1 MAVPFILGGIALATG
16 IFGAKKAY
24 DGYQD
29 KCAAEELDNDA
40 EAIFNYAK
48 ENLDVARKNAEQALE
63 NLGYA
68 KLHIHQNSFK
78 EFIDIFSKLKNV
90 ESSDFSKDDLKFNI
104 NEFIEF
110 TKESVIDFTKL
121 AAGGIASLG
130 AGALAGLG
138 AYGSVGLLASASTG
152 TLISTL
158 SGAAATNATLAWLG
172 GGSLAAG
179 GFGMAGGMAVLGGIV
194 AAPVLA
200 VGGFLYSKVGE
211 QALDEAKSNLHKA
224 KAAASEMD
232 TARIAITAIGSI
244 VNESLI
250 AIQNLDGILIKELQT
265 FKLMI
270 IRENDYSKFTNG
282 EKAYTQFIVNLV
294 KAISGICKVNVL
306 TEDGIVNKEFKK
318 AVQIAQN
325 LNKEIQTI

>member
-1 MAVPFILGGIALATG
+1 M
-16 IFGAKKAY
+16 
-24 DGYQD
+24 
-29 KCAAEELDNDA
+29 
-40 EAIFNYAK
+40 
-48 ENLDVARKNAEQALE
+48 
-63 NLGYA
+63 
-68 KLHIHQNSFK
+68 HQNSFK

-90 ESSDFSKDDLKFNI
+90 ESDDFSKDDLKFNI

-121 AAGGIASLG
+121 ATGGIASLG

-172 GGSLAAG
+172 GGSLAVG
-179 GFGMAGGMAVLGGIV
+179 GYGIAGGMAVLGGIV

-211 QALDEAKSNLHKA
+211 QAFDEAKSNLHKA
-224 KAAASEMD
+224 KVAASEMD
-232 TARIAITAIGSI
+232 TARVATTAIGSI

-270 IRENDYSKFTNG
+270 IRENDYSKFTDG
-282 EKAYTQFIVNLV
+282 EKTYTQFIVNLV
-294 KAISGICKVNVL
+294 KAISGVCKVNVL

-318 AVQIAQN
+318 AVQVAQN
-325 LNKEIQTI
+325 LNKEIQSI

>member
-1 MAVPFILGGIALATG
+1 MLKP
-16 IFGAKKAY
+16 
-24 DGYQD
+24 
-29 KCAAEELDNDA
+29 
-40 EAIFNYAK
+40 
-48 ENLDVARKNAEQALE
+48 
-63 NLGYA
+63 
-68 KLHIHQNSFK
+68 HIHQNSFK

-232 TARIAITAIGSI
+232 TARIATTAIGSI

>member
-1 MAVPFILGGIALATG
+1 MAVPFILGGLALATG
-16 IFGAKKAY
+16 IFGAKKVY

-29 KCAAEELDNDA
+29 MREAEELGTDA
-40 EAIFNYAK
+40 KAIFNYAK
-48 ENLDVARKNAEQALE
+48 RNLDVARKNAKQALE
-63 NLGYA
+63 NLGNA

-78 EFIDIFSKLKNV
+78 EFIDIFSELKNV
-90 ESSDFSKDDLKFNI
+90 ENNDFSKDDLKFNI
-104 NEFIEF
+104 DEFIEF

-121 AAGGIASLG
+121 TAGGVASLG

-179 GFGMAGGMAVLGGIV
+179 GFGIAGGMAILGCI
-194 AAPVLA
+194 ATTPVLA
-200 VGGFLYSKVGE
+200 VGGFLYSKAGE

-224 KAAASEMD
+224 KAAANEMD
-232 TARIAITAIGSI
+232 TARIATTAISSI
-244 VNESLI
+244 VNESLTT
-250 AIQNLDGILIKELQT
+250 IQNLDGILIKELQT
-265 FKLMI
+265 FKLMV
-270 IRENDYSKFTNG
+270 IRENDYSKFTVG
-282 EKAYTQFIVNLV
+282 EKTYTQFIVNLV
-294 KAISGICKVNVL
+294 KSISGICKVNVL

-318 AVQIAQN
+318 AVKIAQDF
-325 LNKEIQTI
+325 NKEIQTI

>member
-1 MAVPFILGGIALATG
+1 MAVPFILGGIALAAG
-16 IFGAKKAY
+16 VFGAKKAY

-29 KCAAEELDNDA
+29 QRAAEELDNDA
-40 EAIFNYAK
+40 KAIFNYAK
-48 ENLDVARKNAEQALE
+48 ENLDIARKNAEQALE
-63 NLGYA
+63 NLGHA

-90 ESSDFSKDDLKFNI
+90 ESDDFSKDDLKFNI

-121 AAGGIASLG
+121 ATGGIASLG

-172 GGSLAAG
+172 GGSLAVG
-179 GFGMAGGMAVLGGIV
+179 GYGIAGGMAVLGGIV

-200 VGGFLYSKVGE
+200 VGGFLLSKVGE

-232 TARIAITAIGSI
+232 TARIATTAISSI
-244 VNESLI
+244 VNESLV
-250 AIQNLDGILIKELQT
+250 AIQSLDGILVKEMQT
-265 FKLMI
+265 FKLMV
-270 IRENDYSKFTNG
+270 IRENDYSKFTDG
-282 EKAYTQFIVNLV
+282 EKTYTQFIVNLV
-294 KAISGICKVNVL
+294 KAISGVCKVNVL

-318 AVQIAQN
+318 AVQTAQD
-325 LNKEIQTI
+325 LNKEIQNI

>member
-1 MAVPFILGGIALATG
+1 MAVPFILGGLALATSV
-16 IFGAKKAY
+16 FGAKKAY

-29 KCAAEELDNDA
+29 KRAAEELDNNA
-40 EAIFNYAK
+40 KAIFDYAK
-48 ENLDVARKNAEQALE
+48 EKLDIARKNAEQALE
-63 NLGYA
+63 NLGHA

-90 ESSDFSKDDLKFNI
+90 ESDDFSKDDLKFNI

-110 TKESVIDFTKL
+110 TKEDVIDFTKL
-121 AAGGIASLG
+121 ATGGIASLG

-138 AYGSVGLLASASTG
+138 AYGGVGLLASASTG

-172 GGSLAAG
+172 GGSLAVG
-179 GFGMAGGMAVLGGIV
+179 GYGMAGGMAVLGGIV

-211 QALDEAKSNLHKA
+211 QAFDEAKSNLHKA

-232 TARIAITAIGSI
+232 TVRIATTAISSI

-270 IRENDYSKFTNG
+270 IRESDYSKFTNG